1 MAERKVLNKYYPSD
15 FDPDKLRTIE
25 KKNTPKICNVRMM
38 LPMTMKCYTCGT
50 YTYIGTKC
58 NMKVEPVQDEDY
70 LGITLYRFYY
80 RCSNC
85 FSQITFKTDPKNN
98 DYTAEIGASR
108 NHEPWKD
115 IMLAEEEYK
124 NNKKMEMRDDAMKNL
139 EYRTYDSKREMDILE
154 ATDKVKELNRREANI
169 DYDELIK
176 KIRECH
182 DKDELNINKEKET
195 DKEKEKEKEKQ
206 TLNEK
211 KEIEKMFRNIKNIK
225 KSQNKEKMNKDDN
238 KNILDKLIKGIDYKI
253 NKNGQ
258 SQNKEKIKEEKEK
271 KLKEKIENNFVLKKK
286 VEREE
291 KDIENNQNKFQKFLD
306 NSEEENSDNSAQE
319 KNIKDIFKK
328 PLINFSKLKEKK

>member
-25 KKNTPKICNVRMM
+25 QKRTAKICNVRMM

-50 YTYIGTKC
+50 YT
-58 NMKVEPVQDEDY
+58 
-70 LGITLYRFYY
+70 GITLYRFYY

-85 FSQITFKTDPKNN
+85 YSQITFKTDPKNN

-115 IMLAEEEYK
+115 IQLAEEEYK

-169 DYDELIK
+169 DFDVLIK
-176 KIRECH
+176 KIRESH
-182 DKDELNINKEKET
+182 
-195 DKEKEKEKEKQ
+195 DKEKDKEKNENNSIKDKDKEKSA
-206 TLNEK
+206 LNEK
-211 KEIEKMFRNIKNIK
+211 KEIEKMFKFINNKKKEENKN
-225 KSQNKEKMNKDDN
+225 NKDNND

-253 NKNGQ
+253 KK
-258 SQNKEKIKEEKEK
+258 SSKNKEKEKDIKEKS
-271 KLKEKIENNFVLKKK
+271 LKEKIESNFYLKKK

-291 KDIENNQNKFQKFLD
+291 KEIEKNSNNNFDNFLD
-306 NSEEENSDNSAQE
+306 DDDKDNSNKSEEEKDIN
-319 KNIKDIFKK
+319 DIFKK
-328 PLINFSKLKEKK
+328 PIINFSKFKKKKFD

>member
-115 IMLAEEEYK
+115 MILAEDEYK
-124 NNKKMEMRDDAMKNL
+124 ELKKQEMKEDVMKSL
-139 EYRTYDSKREMDILE
+139 EYRTYDSKREMDILD
-154 ATDKVKELNRREANI
+154 AMDQVKNINKRKSKI
-169 DYDELIK
+169 DYEELIK
-176 KIRECH
+176 KVI
-182 DKDELNINKEKET
+182 
-195 DKEKEKEKEKQ
+195 
-206 TLNEK
+206 
-211 KEIEKMFRNIKNIK
+211 
-225 KSQNKEKMNKDDN
+225 
-238 KNILDKLIKGIDYKI
+238 Y
-253 NKNGQ
+253 
-258 SQNKEKIKEEKEK
+258 EEDT
-271 KLKEKIENNFVLKKK
+271 KKK
-286 VEREE
+286 RY
-291 KDIENNQNKFQKFLD
+291 
-306 NSEEENSDNSAQE
+306 
-319 KNIKDIFKK
+319 
-328 PLINFSKLKEKK
+328 